1 MTTGQ
6 TLLTIGAFMF
16 LTTILL
22 NFYRV
27 VADTG
32 QTISMGQDGILA
44 TTIATSYMEVASGL
58 AFDQVTDTSDA
69 ALGNPS
75 VLTSPA
81 YLRAEAG
88 EDSLVRFNDFDDFN
102 GKVFDRQATGTN
114 RIYRTTFLVRY
125 VNADDVSATSSVQ
138 TFVKRMDM
146 KTWRVFPPASSP
158 TEIDT
163 VQTSLVLGYFHF
175 D

>member
-1 MTTGQ
+1 MSTGQ

-32 QTISMGQDGILA
+32 QTIAMGQDGILA
-44 TTIATSYMEVASGL
+44 TTIATSYMEVASSL
-58 AFDQVTDTSDA
+58 AFDAVTDTSNI

-75 VLTSPA
+75 ALTSPA
-81 YLRAEAG
+81 YLCAEAG
-88 EDSLVRFNDFDDFN
+88 EDSLPCFNDFDDFN

-114 RIYRTTFLVRY
+114 RIYRTMFRIRY
-125 VNADDVSATSSVQ
+125 VNPDDVSATSSVQ
-138 TFVKRMDM
+138 TYVKRMDL
-146 KTWRVFPPASSP
+146 KTWRIFPPASSP

>member
-1 MTTGQ
+1 MSTGQ

-32 QTISMGQDGILA
+32 QTIAMGQDGILA

-58 AFDQVTDTSDA
+58 AFDQVTDTSDI

-75 VLTSPA
+75 ALTSPA
-81 YLRAEAG
+81 YLHAEAG
-88 EDSLVRFNDFDDFN
+88 EDSLARFNDFDDFN
-102 GKVFDRQATGTN
+102 GKVFDRQATGTD
-114 RIYRTTFLVRY
+114 RIYRTTFRIRY
-125 VNADDVSATSSVQ
+125 VNPDDVSATSSVQ
-138 TFVKRMDM
+138 TFVKRMDLR
-146 KTWRVFPPASSP
+146 TWRIFPPASSP
-158 TEIDT
+158 IEIDT
-163 VQTSLVLGYFHF
+163 VQISLVLGYFHF

>member
-1 MTTGQ
+1 MNTGQ

-22 NFYRV
+22 NFYRI

-32 QTISMGQDGILA
+32 QTIAVGQDGILA
-44 TTIATSYMEVASGL
+44 TTIATSYMEIASGL
-58 AFDQVTDTSDA
+58 AFDQVTDSSDI
-69 ALGNPS
+69 ALANPS
-75 VLTSPA
+75 ALTSPSL
-81 YLRAEAG
+81 LRAEAG
-88 EDSLVRFNDFDDFN
+88 EDSLALYNDIDDFN

-114 RIYRTTFLVRY
+114 RIYRTSFRVVY
-125 VNADDVSATSSVQ
+125 VDPNDVSAKSLVR
-138 TFVKRMDM
+138 TFVKRMDL
-146 KTWRVFPPASSP
+146 KTWRIFPPASAS

-163 VQTSLVLGYFHF
+163 VQTSMVLGYFHF